1 LVKVAPPLLTVNVTS
16 VIFALPLF
24 PPLLDLPPLL
34 PSAALAS
41 PSTVVLCFLAPFDDL
56 PVELSLATLASPPD
70 IEIPFF
76 APLADLLEELS
87 SATFASPMKALLD
100 DLAAFC

>member
-1 LVKVAPPLLTVNVTS
+1 MFTVNVTS

-41 PSTVVLCFLAPFDDL
+41 PSSAVLCFLALFDDL
-56 PVELSLATLASPPD
+56 PVELSLAILASPTV
-70 IEIPFF
+70 IEIVFF
-76 APLADLLEELS
+76 ALLDDLLEELPT
-87 SATFASPMKALLD
+87 ATFASPMTELLD
-100 DLAAFC
+100 DLADFC